1 MEYVN
6 FEPSQH
12 TTMYNLEDFHIV
24 RADNIFHLIQ

>member
-24 RADNIFHLIQ
+24 RAETTIK